1 MTVLNSQ
8 TKLFGVKIACVCSG
22 IKPLCSNVYGICTR
36 FDRRKKALYIS
47 CGSKQLGQKALSSHK
62 QSPPSIHTKKTKNNT
77 ADNHR
82 EKATENGEYRA

>member
-36 FDRRKKALYIS
+36 FHRSIKALYIS
-47 CGSKQLGQKALSSHK
+47 CGSKQLGQNALSFNK
-62 QSPPSIHTKKTKNNT
+62 QSPPLINTKKDRKQ
-77 ADNHR
+77 
-82 EKATENGEYRA
+82 YRRQSPQKSN